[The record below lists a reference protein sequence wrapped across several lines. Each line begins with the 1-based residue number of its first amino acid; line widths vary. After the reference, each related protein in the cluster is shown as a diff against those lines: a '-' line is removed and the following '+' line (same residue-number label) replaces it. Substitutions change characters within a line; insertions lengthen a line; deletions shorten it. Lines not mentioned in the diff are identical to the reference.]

1 MAGRRGQ
8 HGPGPPSSLGWGKV
22 FGRRV
27 QTEQDGAAR
36 KRSTVPHVLQLQSV
50 VVADGRRGKK
60 RKEEWELTERVR
72 QAPGRRTQEQ
82 REEVRKASRSRRWK
96 DKFSP

>member
-1 MAGRRGQ
+1 M
-8 HGPGPPSSLGWGKV
+8 
-22 FGRRV
+22 
-27 QTEQDGAAR
+27 
-36 KRSTVPHVLQLQSV
+36 
-50 VVADGRRGKK
+50 
-60 RKEEWELTERVR
+60 TERVR